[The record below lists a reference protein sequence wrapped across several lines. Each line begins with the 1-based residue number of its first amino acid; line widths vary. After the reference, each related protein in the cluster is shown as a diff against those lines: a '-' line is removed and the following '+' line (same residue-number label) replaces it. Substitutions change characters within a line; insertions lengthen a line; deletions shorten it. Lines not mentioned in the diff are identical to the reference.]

1 MEPAVSNQQPEDG
14 ANATVKAIMPHIGM
28 FVHSFGSVE
37 LSVAAWLVKLEERP
51 EAAVQ
56 FLTKTRALAARIS
69 RLTALLRRADSADA
83 AGVIAEL
90 EKVGPYRLLRND
102 LAHGALTY
110 AEGGDLF
117 IISWKARREITPK
130 ILSEACGAVG
140 QVFVALATAYM
151 VRFGELLNVNITATV
166 VPPAED

>member
-1 MEPAVSNQQPEDG
+1 MEPPVSNQQPEDG

-37 LSVAAWLVKLEERP
+37 LSVAAWLFKLEESP
-51 EAAVQ
+51 ESAVQ

-69 RLTALLRRADSADA
+69 RLTALLRRADSGDS
-83 AGVIAEL
+83 AGIIAEL
-90 EKVGPYRLLRND
+90 DKVESYRLLRND

-117 IISWKARREITPK
+117 IVSWKARREITPNM
-130 ILSEACGAVG
+130 LSEACGAVG
-140 QVFVALATAYM
+140 DVVLALATAYM
-151 VRFGELLNVNITATV
+151 ARFGERLNVNLTASV